1 MMKGNDN
8 YFLEAT
14 SNPGGQ
20 PYGGAIIGGSY
31 AHSHGTAILTV
42 GRWTHLALTYDGANL
57 RFYVDGALTGTT
69 PTTGSIASSAT
80 ALTIGSD
87 PFYGQYYAGLIDEIR
102 IYNTALTQAQIQYDM
117 ETPITGGLSDDHT
130 PPTVTI
136 SSPAAGAQVTD
147 IVNITADADDE
158 SGVAGVQFFVD
169 NVAVGAEDATA
180 PYGLSWDSR
189 TVANGAHTLTAA
201 ARDPAGNVAVS
212 TPVGVNVT
220 NTNYF
225 TNEIL
230 ATGFALP
237 TNIEF
242 LPDGRMLVVE
252 LAGTIKVLP
261 PPYVQPS
268 PIPFLQL
275 TNIGS
280 AGVQQGIYD
289 IALDPAFTTNHYY
302 YVFYTLGS
310 PNRDRLSRFTANS
323 SLTGTVAGSEMV
335 LYQDPQDANAE
346 HHGGAIVFG
355 NDGKLY
361 FTTGEHFDPAVAQS
375 LSNPRGKIHRINPD
389 GTIPTDNPFFDGN
402 GPNVD
407 SVWARGLRNP
417 FRAYYDAP
425 TGRLFIGDVGGNDDS
440 TAKEEIDLG
449 VAGANY
455 AWPNCEGICGAPYR
469 DPDPHLGPQ
478 RPRLLGHGRLR
489 LPRQPVSELLPGQ
502 LLLCRLHAEL
512 DQAPDVRCER
522 ERQRRLQL
530 RAGQRLGRRSV
541 RRYRLSDRRS
551 GRSPLLRRS
560 RLLGHRRDVRS
571 QQDPTDPLQP
581 VEPGACGGRSSVDD
595 LGAGTARRELLERR
609 LVRSGGS
616 AAGLFVDIRR
626 RLELVGCQPDPR
638 YVQAGNYTARLTVS
652 DGVNST
658 LSPPIAISVGSA
670 PTPTIL
676 TPHDGDTFR
685 AGDVI
690 SFSGDATDTE
700 DGSLPASAYSW
711 SIDFLHEGHVH
722 PAIPQTGVK
731 SGSFTI
737 PTTGHDFSGLT
748 RYRVTLT
755 VTDSD
760 GLTASRS
767 VLVWPQKV
775 NLTFNTVPAGLTLYL
790 DGIAKVTPFVDDA
803 LIGFNQVV
811 EARSQTSGGT
821 AYTFASWSDGGAQ
834 QHTIVVPSTAQS
846 YTATFNGTPVV
857 SAPTFVQV
865 GSSTPQTSQT
875 TVSTGFQQ
883 AQAAGNLNVVV
894 VGWNN
899 ATSNVVSVT
908 DTAGNAYQL
917 AAPTTA
923 AAGRSARRS
932 TTPRTSSPARTRSP
946 SPSTQPPRTWTCG
959 SRSTPAS
966 TASTRSTSAPRP
978 GEAARSPTAAAS
990 PPDRPRS

>member
-1 MMKGNDN
+1 MKGNDN

-147 IVNITADADDE
+147 IVNITADAADE

-169 NVAVGAEDATA
+169 NVAVGAEDTTA

-261 PPYVQPS
+261 PPYVQPNA
-268 PIPFLQL
+268 IPFLQL

-361 FTTGEHFDPAVAQS
+361 FTTGEHFDPPVAQS

-417 FRAYYDAP
+417 FRAYLRRADGQALHRRCRRQR
-425 TGRLFIGDVGGNDDS
+425 RLDGEGGDRPRRRRGQLRLAELRGNLRS
-440 TAKEEIDLG
+440 AVQG
-449 VAGANY
+449 SH
-455 AWPNCEGICGAPYR
+455 
-469 DPDPHLGPQ
+469 PHLGPQ
-478 RPRLLGHGRLR
+478 RPRLRGHGRLR

-541 RRYRLSDRRS
+541 RRYRPSDRRS
-551 GRSPLLRRS
+551 GRSPLLCRS
-560 RLLGHRRDVRS
+560 RLLGHRWDVRS
-571 QQDPTDPLQP
+571 QQDSTDPLQP
-581 VEPGACGGRSSVDD
+581 VEPGACRGRSSVDD

-626 RLELVGCQPDPR
+626 RLELVGCQPDPPVR
-638 YVQAGNYTARLTVS
+638 PGGELHGQADGLRRRQLDSLAADRDQRRLRS
-652 DGVNST
+652 D
-658 LSPPIAISVGSA
+658 
-670 PTPTIL
+670 PTIL

-700 DGSLPASAYSW
+700 DGTLPASAYSW
-711 SIDFLHEGHVH
+711 TIDFLHEDTYIR
-722 PAIPQTGVK
+722 P
-731 SGSFTI
+731 
-737 PTTGHDFSGLT
+737 
-748 RYRVTLT
+748 YR
-755 VTDSD
+755 
-760 GLTASRS
+760 
-767 VLVWPQKV
+767 
-775 NLTFNTVPAGLTLYL
+775 
-790 DGIAKVTPFVDDA
+790 
-803 LIGFNQVV
+803 
-811 EARSQTSGGT
+811 
-821 AYTFASWSDGGAQ
+821 
-834 QHTIVVPSTAQS
+834 
-846 YTATFNGTPVV
+846 
-857 SAPTFVQV
+857 
-865 GSSTPQTSQT
+865 
-875 TVSTGFQQ
+875 
-883 AQAAGNLNVVV
+883 
-894 VGWNN
+894 
-899 ATSNVVSVT
+899 
-908 DTAGNAYQL
+908 
-917 AAPTTA
+917 
-923 AAGRSARRS
+923 
-932 TTPRTSSPARTRSP
+932 
-946 SPSTQPPRTWTCG
+946 
-959 SRSTPAS
+959 TPA
-966 TASTRSTSAPRP
+966 
-978 GEAARSPTAAAS
+978 
-990 PPDRPRS
+990 